1 MLAAAG
7 VASRRRIEGLIAA
20 GRIVVDG
27 RRARLGELLSGGERV
42 LLDGRPV
49 SLPAN
54 TPERA
59 HAHLAY
65 YKPAGELTSRQD
77 PQGRARVFDALPRPK
92 HGRWIAVGRLDLNTL
107 GLLLFTTDGE
117 LAHRLMHPRYR
128 VPREYAVRVL
138 GPVTEAQLRRLTT
151 GVDLDDG
158 HAHFDEL
165 ERSGGSGRN
174 VWYRAILHEGRNREV
189 RRMFEA
195 VGLTVSRLIRV
206 RYGPVELGA
215 LHRGQTRTLND
226 SEVSALY
233 GAVSLAAPG
242 PSGDRSAVRKHRGAQ
257 RR

>member
-1 MLAAAG
+1 VLAAAG
-7 VASRRRIEGLIAA
+7 VASRRRIEDLIAA

-27 RRARLGELLSGGERV
+27 RRARLGELLVGGERV

-49 SLPAN
+49 SLPTEA
-54 TPERA
+54 PGRA

-77 PQGRARVFDALPRPK
+77 PKGRARVFDALPRPQ

-117 LAHRLMHPRYR
+117 LAHRLMHPRYG

-138 GPVTEAQLRRLTT
+138 GPVTDTQLRRLKT
-151 GVDLDDG
+151 GIELDDG
-158 HAHFDEL
+158 HARFDAL
-165 ERSGGSGRN
+165 EPSGGSGRN
-174 VWYRAILHEGRNREV
+174 VWYRVSLHEGRNREV

-206 RYGPVELGA
+206 RYGPVKLGA
-215 LHRGQTRTLND
+215 LHRGQTRALSD
-226 SEVSALY
+226 SEVTALY
-233 GAVSLAAPG
+233 DAVQLPVSGSGVDHSAA
-242 PSGDRSAVRKHRGAQ
+242 RRVRGAK
-257 RR
+257 R

>member
-7 VASRRRIEGLIAA
+7 VASRRRIEDLIAA

-49 SLPAN
+49 SLPTAA
-54 TPERA
+54 PGRA

-77 PQGRARVFDALPRPK
+77 PKGRARVFEALPRPQ
-92 HGRWIAVGRLDLNTL
+92 HGRWIAVGRLDLNSL

-128 VPREYAVRVL
+128 VAREYAVRVL
-138 GPVTEAQLRRLTT
+138 GPVTEGQLIRLRT
-151 GVDLDDG
+151 GIELDDG
-158 HAHFDEL
+158 HAHFDAL

-174 VWYRAILHEGRNREV
+174 VWYRVILHEGRNREV

-215 LHRGQTRTLND
+215 LHRGQIRML
-226 SEVSALY
+226 SGAEVSALY
-233 GAVSLAAPG
+233 DAVGLSAPERKADRPSIRKQRG
-242 PSGDRSAVRKHRGAQ
+242 PKR
-257 RR
+257 